1 MLLISSDF
9 CVDLNEVEV
18 RAVPVQV
25 SHSSS
30 LSVPLGFLV
39 LNFISE
45 EMQFY

>member
-1 MLLISSDF
+1 MTSL
-9 CVDLNEVEV
+9 CVDLNEVKV
-18 RAVPVQV
+18 RGVPGQV

-30 LSVPLGFLV
+30 LSVPLGFLK